1 LGLSYPWLRKKE
13 TTRSAIAEQQLV
25 RLNVNMNEK
34 TALELR
40 EVAKSDGISIT
51 EVVRRAIALYRYVRA
66 ETKKGRVLQIMDK
79 DGTNRSEIV
88 LM

>member
-1 LGLSYPWLRKKE
+1 MA
-13 TTRSAIAEQQLV
+13 TTAEQQLV

-34 TALELR
+34 TARELR
-40 EVAKSDGISIT
+40 EISEGERLSIT
-51 EVVRRAIALYRYVRA
+51 EVVRRAIALYRYIRT
-66 ETKKGRVLQIMDK
+66 ETKHGRVLVITDK

>member
-1 LGLSYPWLRKKE
+1 MA
-13 TTRSAIAEQQLV
+13 AIAEQQLV

-40 EVAKSDGISIT
+40 EVAQGDGISIT

-66 ETKKGRVLQIMDK
+66 ETRKGRVLQIMDK

>member
-1 LGLSYPWLRKKE
+1 LYPWLRKKE
-13 TTRSAIAEQQLV
+13 PTMSAIAEQQLV

>member
-1 LGLSYPWLRKKE
+1 M
-13 TTRSAIAEQQLV
+13 SAIAEQQLV

>member
-1 LGLSYPWLRKKE
+1 MNQ
-13 TTRSAIAEQQLV
+13 TAEQQLV

-40 EVAKSDGISIT
+40 EVAEGDRVSIT
-51 EVVRRAIALYRYVRA
+51 EVVRRAIALYRYVRT
-66 ETKKGRVLQIMDK
+66 ETRNGRVLMIMDK
-79 DGTNRSEIV
+79 DGSRRSEIV